1 MKKKKIDT
9 QTSMTRFPFEKN
21 HSYRAKF
28 LQQVEELICNDRNKS
43 YGEPHKNMDT
53 TAKIMQAYLGKRT
66 GESITASDVAIFGV
80 ILKLGRLANDPQHLD
95 SLKDVA
101 GYIAI
106 AYECIMKNVEE
117 GSGIAG
123 ATPDQ

>member
-9 QTSMTRFPFEKN
+9 QTSMTRFR
-21 HSYRAKF
+21 SDRAKF
-28 LQQVEELICNDRNKS
+28 LKQVEELICNDRNKS

-106 AYECIMKNVEE
+106 AYECIMKNMEK

-123 ATPDQ
+123 ATPDR